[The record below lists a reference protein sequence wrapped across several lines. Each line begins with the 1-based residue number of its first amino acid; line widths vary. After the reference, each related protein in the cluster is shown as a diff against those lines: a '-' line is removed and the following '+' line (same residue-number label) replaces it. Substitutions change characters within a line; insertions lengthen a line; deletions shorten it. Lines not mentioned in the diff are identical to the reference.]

1 MMKTLRPAIFFMLL
15 LLTTGQILLGQQ
27 AEQVYLSGTG
37 FGDTKTWDFYCTGG
51 RKSGYWT
58 TIQVPSCWEQQ
69 GFGNYNYG
77 RDYKTFGK
85 NYRFH
90 DEEGI
95 YKKKFFVPASWSN
108 KEVSIVFEGSMTDTE
123 VKVNGKSAGSIH
135 RGAFYRFTYDIS
147 ALLVPGKENQLEV
160 IVSKMSSDKSV
171 NNAERLADYWVFGGI
186 YRPVYLDI
194 KPKANIAHVAIQASA
209 SGNFTATVDGKGFMT
224 GYQLQAALY
233 DPKGKLVTQIQTPV
247 NNKDSVFT
255 LQTKINQPF
264 TWTSET
270 PHLYSVKLQLKQ
282 AGKVLYRHDEKFGF
296 RTIEIKPGQGIF
308 VNGTQVKMK
317 GVNRHCFWPES
328 GRTLNDAIS
337 LQDVLLLKQMNM
349 NAVRCSHYPPDK
361 KFLQYCDSL
370 GIYVINELA
379 GWQKAY
385 STAAGEPLVKEM
397 VLRDRNHPSIIFW
410 ANGNEG
416 GTNKSLDA
424 HFTKWDLS
432 QRPVIHPHHRPGN
445 AFNFID
451 TDHYEDYYSTQKK
464 LQHDTLIYMPTE
476 MLHAQDDGGGGA
488 AMHDFWE
495 LHWNS
500 KISGGVFI
508 WAMVDEAIQRTDFN
522 NRLDANGLNAN
533 DGILGPYREKEGS
546 YYVLREIFSPVQ
558 LVNKSIEQLTLQNRY
573 HFTNLKTCN
582 FSWQLVNYAKPFTAK
597 DTAFTVRQKG
607 TIPAPDIKPGDTGA
621 LPLSLPAGYRQYDAL
636 VIQVK
641 DNEGK
646 EIYTWHIQLKPSSLI
661 ASGVVQE
668 LTPKVSQK
676 IVVQE
681 TDSVV
686 KLTASDIAITLD
698 KLTGRLTDV
707 TNAKAAK
714 LSFNNGPL
722 LINGHYTIKA
732 TNIAQTEDSVTVKF
746 ITSGAMQQLAWTI
759 YRSGWVQLQYE
770 YNNSG
775 QAYNM
780 AGISFS
786 YPENYILSASWLG
799 KGPARQWRNRL
810 RGTEKSVYTNLYN
823 NTQTGY
829 SPVVYP
835 EFKGYYGDISWMQFN
850 TVEGSFLVAAN
861 EADLFVHL
869 FNFYGLTGVKG
880 TPDLPLGDISF
891 MDVIPA
897 VGTKL
902 ALGVNNNTTVLGPQG
917 QLPVLTNPIKRSLFF
932 YFGTPET
939 SNKKETYS
947 RPVIDEVF

>member
-1 MMKTLRPAIFFMLL
+1 MRSYLL
-15 LLTTGQILLGQQ
+15 FILLVCTGHQTLFAQQ

-95 YKKKFFVPASWSN
+95 YRKKFFVPLSWKPKNISL
-108 KEVSIVFEGSMTDTE
+108 VFEGSMTDTE
-123 VKVNGKSAGSIH
+123 VKVNGKPAGSIH
-135 RGAFYRFTYDIS
+135 RGAFYRFSYDITS
-147 ALLVPGKENQLEV
+147 LLMPGKENTLEV
-160 IVSKMSSDKSV
+160 TVSKMSKDKSV

-194 KPKANIAHVAIQASA
+194 KPAAHISNVAVNAA
-209 SGNFTATVDGKGFMT
+209 ADGAFTATVDGKGLAS
-224 GYQLQAALY
+224 GQQLHALIY
-233 DPKGKLVTQIQTPV
+233 DPKGKLVAQMQTPV
-247 NNKDSVFT
+247 NNKDSLFT
-255 LQTKINQPF
+255 LQHKLTNPF
-264 TWTSET
+264 TWTSEA
-270 PHLYSVKLQLKQ
+270 PHLYTLQLQLKS
-282 AGKVLYRHDEKFGF
+282 GTRVLYKQQEKFGF
-296 RTIEIKPGQGIF
+296 RTIAVIPGKGIL
-308 VNGTQVKMK
+308 VNGVQVKMK

-361 KFLQYCDSL
+361 KFLEYCDSL

-385 STAAGEPLVKEM
+385 STIAGEPLVKEM

-416 GTNKSLDA
+416 GTNKTLDA
-424 HFTKWDLS
+424 HFTKWDRTA
-432 QRPVIHPHHRPGN
+432 RPVIHPHHRPGN
-445 AFNFID
+445 AFNGID
-451 TDHYEDYYSTQKK
+451 CDHYEDYYSTQKK
-464 LQHDTLIYMPTE
+464 LQQDSLIYMPTE

-495 LHWNS
+495 LHWNN
-500 KISGGVFI
+500 KMSGGVFI

-546 YYVLREIFSPVQ
+546 YYALREIFSPVQ
-558 LVNKSIEQLTLQNRY
+558 LTNKNIEQLTIENRF
-573 HFTNLKTCN
+573 HFTNISQCG
-582 FSWQLVNYAKPFTAK
+582 FQWQLVNYNKPFTM
-597 DTAFTVRQKG
+597 DTDTGYTVMQKG
-607 TIPAPDIKPGDTGA
+607 IAPAPVIRPGDSG
-621 LPLSLPAGYRQYDAL
+621 LLSLPLPASYKQYDAL
-636 VIQVK
+636 VLTAY
-641 DNEGK
+641 DNYGK
-646 EIYTWHIQLKPSSLI
+646 EIYTWHIELKT
-661 ASGVVQE
+661 AGVITKEITNSFPEQGQQ
-668 LTPKVSQK
+668 KVM
-676 IVVQE
+676 VQE
-681 TDSVV
+681 TDTLIQLS
-686 KLTASDIAITLD
+686 AADISITLD
-698 KLTGRLTDV
+698 KRTGLLKDV
-707 TNAKAAK
+707 TNSKAAG

-722 LINGHYTIKA
+722 VINGSFQVEKLAIQKS
-732 TNIAQTEDSVTVKF
+732 EDSVRVQFYTK
-746 ITSGAMQQLAWTI
+746 GDMQRLSWTM
-759 YRSGWVQLQYE
+759 YRTGWVELQYTYGE
-770 YNNSG
+770 AGKN
-775 QAYNM
+775 YNM
-780 AGISFS
+780 AGVSFQ
-786 YPENYILSASWLG
+786 YPENYVLSASWLG

-810 RGTEKSVYTNLYN
+810 KGTEKSVYRNMYN

-835 EFKGYYGDISWMQFN
+835 EFKGYYGDISWMQVN
-850 TVEGSFLVAAN
+850 TVQGSFLIASKDTGLYVR
-861 EADLFVHL
+861 LFD
-869 FNFYGLTGVKG
+869 FYGLTGISG
-880 TPDLPLGDISF
+880 TPQLPTGNISF
-891 MDVIPA
+891 MDIIPA

-917 QLPVLTNPIKRSLFF
+917 QMPVLQKAVNRTLLF
-932 YFGTPET
+932 YFGTPDT
-939 SNKKETYS
+939 NNKKESYS